1 MHRLHQRP
9 PVDLKPQ
16 HDAGKSAVLT
26 LAGSIGE
33 ILSSRVVLDLSYP
46 KLFQN
51 MTHPRCRVRW
61 QTCCPYPD
69 FSLLQ
74 RRHLHCGLE
83 SAASEMRVAAIT
95 RGAWATLEHLPLSCF
110 LQSPRQR
117 SLLRNRSGNGSS
129 GVRDSGTHPVLAS
142 SPHVHCAISCSP
154 PHRMA
159 HFQKILRSRQ
169 LKRSLSVT
177 RPPPKPVA
185 SCLAFRA
192 AFLPQAPFSTG
203 RSCGARGFSV
213 ARSPPTGAG
222 TSLCHHHPSEASAE
236 HCDRHGRQLC
246 SSGTVGTFS
255 LGRTSHI
262 HGALETSS
270 SEHVCDEAI
279 ADIPSSTESVTR
291 QPYTPAQSS
300 GGAEECVSPSSLFD
314 GDIEEEDCPEDFLEG
329 LYTSEIA
336 THRHARIWLKPGLQ
350 SATHSLETNV
360 CTDTL
365 TGERQ
370 KTSRSGTAV
379 PRADEGMLTR
389 QNGVLRLV
397 PFREETLERDRG
409 SYSESSY
416 HGEDDLWSE
425 EQDDMEFFPTGS
437 ASLSSSKNAGYGSPG
452 TTLLSRLALAEREA
466 LKIPH
471 RRVGEEMY
479 GQWSERLAR
488 IQEAVSGPDLRSLAV
503 DRRHLAPADSERGTT
518 LSEAGKRFGYSGTR
532 TSKNQ
537 ATVGSPR
544 RMRVLDL
551 DSVSPGILHHSF
563 MFLLV
568 KHFPAEVCLKVLSR
582 IAVYRDLHTQLAYE
596 NLIRDMSFLFT
607 KHYETCT
614 STPHDLGPTLVA
626 YVCRIVQTLSIAWGV
641 NYVRRFGCFSKQFI
655 VKQIERSANPRLFDF
670 VRYAHK
676 GGVKP
681 LPPIVTHPHR
691 LSSYVRLLDESSS
704 KFYMYTHLKRH
715 KQLPLQQ
722 QLHASPNPQVEG
734 AADTEESFLR
744 LDNLASSPQGN
755 GLEEESLLP
764 RAFVAAEKALQPAKR
779 SLARQTEAGG
789 RSGSLNAVSSGRK
802 QGRRKPHFICREKE
816 ETCYRPPIYDLILA
830 AEHLGIDYRDLQR
843 RIQEEQED
851 DWGSDDGDEGAREL
865 RDLVDNDEVYKH
877 IRDRYFR
884 SQDTACATR
893 DGDRSDDEMQ
903 DSSEEETD
911 SDVDS
916 DDVDELLI
924 EISPDKDAE
933 AMAKPHGKRQK
944 GYNTSGRPTS
954 RAHADTGGDT
964 ASLAPGIRST
974 LRSSARLQTT
984 RVAPSCLGSFGTAG
998 SDPFEKQA
1006 SADGETLEC
1015 NASALVPTE
1024 SDKKQWG
1031 WKWEFQQGGGRPR
1044 SFCATDE
1051 GDDDAAVAERWWGTS
1066 WGRNQTRFRYKG
1078 RSYGVVP
1085 GEGWKLLED
1094 EGTLKLLRPKRRFG
1108 KHAPKRER
1116 RSMRRAT
1123 LRRVRQQVLQHSPTA
1138 TANGT

>member
-1 MHRLHQRP
+1 MHRLQQRP
-9 PVDLKPQ
+9 PVDLTTQ

-26 LAGSIGE
+26 LAESMGE
-33 ILSSRVVLDLSYP
+33 ILSSRFVPHLSYP
-46 KLFQN
+46 KLLQN
-51 MTHPRCRVRW
+51 MTRPCCRVRW
-61 QTCCPYPD
+61 QIPCPYLSS
-69 FSLLQ
+69 FIHQ
-74 RRHLHCGLE
+74 RRRLHCGLE

-95 RGAWATLEHLPLSCF
+95 RGVWATLEHLSLSCF
-110 LQSPRQR
+110 LQSPRKR
-117 SLLRNRSGNGSS
+117 SLLSNRGGNGSS
-129 GVRDSGTHPVLAS
+129 SVRDSGTHPVLAL

-154 PHRMA
+154 PPRIA
-159 HFQKILRSRQ
+159 HFQKVLPSWQ
-169 LKRSLSVT
+169 LERSLSVT
-177 RPPPKPVA
+177 RPSPKPVA
-185 SCLAFRA
+185 SCLAFRP
-192 AFLPQAPFSTG
+192 AFLPQAPLSTG
-203 RSCGARGFSV
+203 RLCGVRGFSV

-222 TSLCHHHPSEASAE
+222 TSLCHHHPSETSAE
-236 HCDRHGRQLC
+236 HCDRHARQLC
-246 SSGTVGTFS
+246 SSGAEGTFS
-255 LGRTSHI
+255 SGRTSHI
-262 HGALETSS
+262 HGAFETSS

-279 ADIPSSTESVTR
+279 ADIPASTESVTR

-300 GGAEECVSPSSLFD
+300 GGADECVSPSSLFD
-314 GDIEEEDCPEDFLEG
+314 GDIEEEDCPEEFLQG

-336 THRHARIWLKPGLQ
+336 TDRHARIWLKQGLQ
-350 SATHSLETNV
+350 SATHSMETNV
-360 CTDTL
+360 HTGAR
-365 TGERQ
+365 TGERR

-379 PRADEGMLTR
+379 PLVDEGMLTR
-389 QNGVLRLV
+389 QKEAAGLV
-397 PFREETLERDRG
+397 SFREETLERDRG

-416 HGEDDLWSE
+416 HGEDYLWSE
-425 EQDDMEFFPTGS
+425 EPDDMELFPTGS
-437 ASLSSSKNAGYGSPG
+437 TSLSSSKNAGHGSPG

-471 RRVGEEMY
+471 RRVGGEIY

-488 IQEAVSGPDLRSLAV
+488 IQETVSGPDLRSLAV
-503 DRRHLAPADSERGTT
+503 DRRHLAPADSERGIT
-518 LSEAGKRFGYSGTR
+518 LPEAGKRFGYSGTR

-551 DSVSPGILHHSF
+551 DSVSPAILHHSF

-641 NYVRRFGCFSKQFI
+641 NYIRRFGCFSKQFI

-734 AADTEESFLR
+734 AGDTGDSFLR
-744 LDNLASSPQGN
+744 LDNLASSPQGT
-755 GLEEESLLP
+755 GLEEESRLP

-779 SLARQTEAGG
+779 SLAGQTEAGE
-789 RSGSLNAVSSGRK
+789 RSGSLDAVSSGRK
-802 QGRRKPHFICREKE
+802 QARRNPHFISREKE
-816 ETCYRPPIYDLILA
+816 ETCYRPAIYDLILA

-851 DWGSDDGDEGAREL
+851 EWGSDDGDEGAREL
-865 RDLVDNDEVYKH
+865 RDLVDNDEVYTH

-884 SQDTACATR
+884 GQDTACATR
-893 DGDRSDDEMQ
+893 DGAQSDEEMQ
-903 DSSEEETD
+903 DSSEEEID

-916 DDVDELLI
+916 DDHDEVLL
-924 EISPDKDAE
+924 ELSSDKDAE
-933 AMAKPHGKRQK
+933 AMAKSHGKRHK
-944 GYNTSGRPTS
+944 VYSMSGRPTP
-954 RAHADTGGDT
+954 RAHGDTGGDT
-964 ASLAPGIRST
+964 TSLVPGIRST

-984 RVAPSCLGSFGTAG
+984 RVAPSSLGSFGTAG
-998 SDPFEKQA
+998 SDPLERQGG
-1006 SADGETLEC
+1006 ADGETLER

-1031 WKWEFQQGGGRPR
+1031 WKWEFQPGVERPG

-1066 WGRNQTRFRYKG
+1066 WGRNRTRFRYKG

-1108 KHAPKRER
+1108 KHEPKRER

-1123 LRRVRQQVLQHSPTA
+1123 LRRVRQQVLQ
-1138 TANGT
+1138 GE